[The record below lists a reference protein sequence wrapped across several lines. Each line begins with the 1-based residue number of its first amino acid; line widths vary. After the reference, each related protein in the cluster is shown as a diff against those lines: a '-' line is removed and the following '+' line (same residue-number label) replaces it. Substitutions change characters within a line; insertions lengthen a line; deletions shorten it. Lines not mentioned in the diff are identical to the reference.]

1 MNLLYNLYVS
11 FYLLFQLIILVF
23 LHKNI
28 EGNNVNGYISPSYDE
43 ESTPGNKIK
52 MKLQEIHKR
61 YHLNAK
67 TANMLNPL
75 LLNHIATPNSALLFC
90 WSAASFTTLDK
101 NYLTPFFTSQ
111 NGDEEGKLDLALA
124 LISILYC
131 LSNSHCR
138 TDVYRYWIYLTWFSL
153 LNGLHLHLCS
163 FIHSPRNYFIKL
175 PPCSLSLVI
184 FKHCW
189 LLLSCFHVGFW
200 KATIFL
206 TTRILCQGCWTC
218 IVFDPIK
225 HQQSY
230 FLSSHNPCSFVRL
243 LFFSWNIY
251 ESCLKLLIIFFIDDL
266 DVLCYLLE
274 LYEWNLL
281 TWYYPNKLFLLSTVE
296 LLTSRRAGFHDH
308 GDHYS
313 PWYFPNSMHNLF
325 ESLLFVH
332 TLNQAIYRGNLEEF
346 LYYNNY
352 HFKLMG
358 LRILCQIQVDNL
370 VHRVRR

>member
-124 LISILYC
+124 LILFY
-131 LSNSHCR
+131 
-138 TDVYRYWIYLTWFSL
+138 
-153 LNGLHLHLCS
+153 
-163 FIHSPRNYFIKL
+163 
-175 PPCSLSLVI
+175 
-184 FKHCW
+184 
-189 LLLSCFHVGFW
+189 
-200 KATIFL
+200 
-206 TTRILCQGCWTC
+206 
-218 IVFDPIK
+218 IVFQI
-225 HQQSY
+225 
-230 FLSSHNPCSFVRL
+230 
-243 LFFSWNIY
+243 
-251 ESCLKLLIIFFIDDL
+251 LI
-266 DVLCYLLE
+266 
-274 LYEWNLL
+274 
-281 TWYYPNKLFLLSTVE
+281 VE
-296 LLTSRRAGFHDH
+296 LMYIGIGYIWLDF
-308 GDHYS
+308 
-313 PWYFPNSMHNLF
+313 LF
-325 ESLLFVH
+325 
-332 TLNQAIYRGNLEEF
+332 
-346 LYYNNY
+346 
-352 HFKLMG
+352 
-358 LRILCQIQVDNL
+358 
-370 VHRVRR
+370 